1 MSLAVGEILDGK
13 YRIVRILGVGGMGEV
28 YEGENTRIHRKVAIK
43 VLHANVAQK
52 ADIVQRFEREA
63 QAAGRIGS
71 EHIVE
76 VLDLGNLASGERYM
90 VMEYLDGES
99 LTQRIKV
106 RGRLPSADLANL
118 LRQLL
123 EGLGA
128 AHVAG
133 IVHRDLKPDNIYVVK
148 RSGQEFVKILDF
160 GVSKFTLMGEE
171 LSMTKTGAVM
181 GTPYYMSPEQARGQ
195 PIDQRSDLYSVGV
208 VAYQALTGR
217 VPFNAE
223 TFNELIFKIALESP
237 EPIERVAPGVDQGI
251 AAIVR
256 KSMERDPAHRFQNA
270 TEFAHAVDAYRGVA
284 QQQHQQQQH
293 GQQQHHQGQ
302 QQEYPQAGGYGQPSL
317 AQLQNSQLQN
327 SQLQNSQLQN
337 SQPGHAQP
345 GHPQLTHSQA
355 GLAQSGGHL
364 GQSGSNPGFNA
375 AQMRQSQANLNQSGT
390 SAPRP
395 YPSAPNGIHP
405 MGQSQVG
412 LAVTAGQP
420 KKGAP
425 VLLIALS
432 VMAALGVGGGFAFY
446 RMSASEAK
454 PASTGEPKSTAAATS
469 ETTATATATAPQTA
483 TAASTE
489 SAPTAS
495 QTASETASASA
506 APEPTGKLVR
516 VPGKLPTAKPEV
528 TAKPVPTPTGVG
540 GRPISDKL

>member
-43 VLHANVAQK
+43 VLHASVAQK

-99 LTQRIKV
+99 LTNRIKV
-106 RGRLPSADLANL
+106 RGRLAAPDVANL
-118 LRQLL
+118 LHQMLA
-123 EGLGA
+123 GLGA
-128 AHVAG
+128 AHQAG

-160 GVSKFTLMGEE
+160 GVSKFTVMGEE

-195 PIDQRSDLYSVGV
+195 PIDHRSDLYSVGV

-237 EPIERVAPGVDQGI
+237 EPIEHVAPNVDQSM

-256 KSMERDPAHRFQNA
+256 KAMEREPNGRFQTA
-270 TEFAHAVDAYRGVA
+270 AEFAGALDAYRGVA
-284 QQQHQQQQH
+284 PAQPRPQQYSQPH
-293 GQQQHHQGQ
+293 GQQMHGYQ
-302 QQEYPQAGGYGQPSL
+302 QQAYGQPSL
-317 AQLQNSQLQN
+317 SH
-327 SQLQNSQLQN
+327 
-337 SQPGHAQP
+337 SQPGHQQ
-345 GHPQLTHSQA
+345 GM
-355 GLAQSGGHL
+355 AQSGAGMSQSNL
-364 GQSGSNPGFNA
+364 GQSGSNPGFNP
-375 AQMRQSQANLNQSGT
+375 AQMHAHLGQSGT

-395 YPSAPNGIHP
+395 YPTPHPGGPVHP

-425 VLLIALS
+425 VLLL
-432 VMAALGVGGGFAFY
+432 ALGAMAVLGIGGGVAFY
-446 RMSASEAK
+446 KMSATEVK
-454 PASTGEPKSTAAATS
+454 PAGQLEPTATATAAATVS
-469 ETTATATATAPQTA
+469 QATATATATASATPTETVTA
-483 TAASTE
+483 TATE
-489 SAPTAS
+489 SAV
-495 QTASETASASA
+495 ASETATDPKSAK
-506 APEPTGKLVR
+506 PDPRPTVARPKL
-516 VPGKLPTAKPEV
+516 PPTAKPEV
-528 TAKPVPTPTGVG
+528 PKPTTTGPS
-540 GRPISDKL
+540 GRPINSGL